1 LATADGHRNG
11 KLYNRPRD
19 ATAQANGVLSTKGIQ
34 TFLRR
39 SKDATLGFTTRL
51 AINTQLRGIGEMT
64 ELSIDTKKKRVRVRL
79 ELVGEKE
86 PINVEII
93 RYSLKVKGESTHIT
107 IEEATSSRQW
117 LTVALREFIVGQDLA
132 VPAKA
137 VVLLQLLT

>member
-1 LATADGHRNG
+1 MATADGHRNG
-11 KLYNRPRD
+11 KLYNPPRY
-19 ATAQANGVLSTKGIQ
+19 ATAQASGVLSTKGIQ

-51 AINTQLRGIGEMT
+51 AINTKLRGIGEMT

-93 RYSLKVKGESTHIT
+93 RYSLKVKGESTRIT

-137 VVLLQLLT
+137 AVLLQLLT

>member
-1 LATADGHRNG
+1 MATADGHRNG
-11 KLYNRPRD
+11 KLYNRPKY
-19 ATAQANGVLSTKGIQ
+19 ATAQASGALSTKGIQ

-51 AINTQLRGIGEMT
+51 ATKLRGIGEMT
-64 ELSIDTKKKRVRVRL
+64 EFSIDTKKKRVRVRL

-86 PINVEII
+86 TIDVEIL

-107 IEEATSSRQW
+107 IEEATSSHQW
-117 LTVALREFIVGQDLA
+117 LTIALREFIVGQDLA